1 MLPDKIA
8 ENFIASTFQSVWSLE
23 LLLLLR
29 RAAEASFRREE
40 LVGRL
45 RASESVVS
53 RSIDALQAAGL
64 IVEEDDGA
72 VRYAPV
78 TGELDQSVGEVE
90 RLYGVKPDT
99 VRRIIVSGAGRGGS
113 SGLAAFA
120 DAFRL
125 KGD

>member
-1 MLPDKIA
+1 MPDKLTA
-8 ENFIASTFQSVWSLE
+8 NFITSTFRSVWSLE
-23 LLLLLR
+23 LLLHLR
-29 RAAEASFRREE
+29 RARETSFRQEE

-64 IVEEDDGA
+64 IVEEDNGT
-72 VRYAPV
+72 VRYAPAS
-78 TGELDQSVGEVE
+78 EDLDRSVGEVE
-90 RLYGVKPDT
+90 RLYAVKPDT
-99 VRRIIVSGAGRGGS
+99 VRRTIVSGAGRGVS

>member
-1 MLPDKIA
+1 MPDKST
-8 ENFIASTFQSVWSLE
+8 ESFIASTFRSVWSLE

-29 RAAEASFRREE
+29 RTGGVGFRREE

-64 IVEEDDGA
+64 ILEEDDGA
-72 VRYAPV
+72 VRYAPASE
-78 TGELDQSVGEVE
+78 ELDRSVGEVE
-90 RLYGVKPDT
+90 RLYAVKPDT
-99 VRRIIVSGAGRGGS
+99 VRRIIVSGAGRGVS